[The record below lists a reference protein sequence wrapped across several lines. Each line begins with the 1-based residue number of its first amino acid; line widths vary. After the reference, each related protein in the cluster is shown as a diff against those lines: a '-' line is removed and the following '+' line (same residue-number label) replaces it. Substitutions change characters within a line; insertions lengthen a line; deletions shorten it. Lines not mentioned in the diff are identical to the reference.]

1 MPKHSLAGNLK
12 KFNLTFNYYN
22 ILLVKCFGRFLIFN
36 VSNIIYFPIKYN
48 RVPIAYIQRILVKS
62 VFIPSG
68 VQQRQQKQQRFKVK
82 QFQNSLLNNNDSN
95 GGSSNDHNL
104 YLVDAFRTPLAHLFE
119 LNDFLHRFRT
129 LNSNSSEKKSLI
141 DDLCVHVGET
151 LSRRKHK
158 PSESAAN
165 TDYKPH
171 THLPEFNCLYLSPT
185 NFWSNDFSLFMKD
198 EDIIQTLNNSPNY
211 LNVNLGVEKS
221 KQRPFDLA
229 RLLSFANRILFS
241 SSSLLD
247 EDASTDLSEL
257 LFGVSRDSV
266 ITALKDDEKLNRKLS
281 KLTLS
286 NKSIIFTYAITIALK
301 NYDKVFIDELTQRL
315 YAKFR

>member
-1 MPKHSLAGNLK
+1 
-12 KFNLTFNYYN
+12 
-22 ILLVKCFGRFLIFN
+22 
-36 VSNIIYFPIKYN
+36 
-48 RVPIAYIQRILVKS
+48 
-62 VFIPSG
+62 
-68 VQQRQQKQQRFKVK
+68 
-82 QFQNSLLNNNDSN
+82 
-95 GGSSNDHNL
+95 
-104 YLVDAFRTPLAHLFE
+104 
-119 LNDFLHRFRT
+119 
-129 LNSNSSEKKSLI
+129 
-141 DDLCVHVGET
+141 
-151 LSRRKHK
+151 
-158 PSESAAN
+158 
-165 TDYKPH
+165 
-171 THLPEFNCLYLSPT
+171 
-185 NFWSNDFSLFMKD
+185 MKD
-198 EDIIQTLNNSPNY
+198 EDIIQTLNNSSNY